1 MSQREK
7 VMEEVIKKMVA
18 NKKFT
23 EIFFND
29 GGVETLGYIVLEKG
43 FSLRYRNTCAGL
55 KPYFVLDI
63 KE

>member
-1 MSQREK
+1 MDIVK
-7 VMEEVIKKMVA
+7 YN
-18 NKKFT
+18 NKKNEVNFNGYT
-23 EIFFND
+23 EKEI
-29 GGVETLGYIVLEKG
+29 LGYIVLEKG